1 MMDLRWIER
10 TKKMASCNNEECQ
23 RAKECSCLEPQKI
36 PVYEVKS
43 GSDLISV
50 DQSTGTTA
58 IVADTAK
65 LARAVEKIET
75 FDTEKASKDIRENA
89 KQNKEQ
95 NEQLALHQEGIQR
108 LFRDKVSKIAGKGL
122 SSNDFTNEDKAKL
135 KDIESGAQRNRVNSV
150 NGLEGDVRLTLE
162 GLGFNPHEF
171 VRPDQTYS
179 REEIDHLIDNVNT
192 AEFRGVYNS
201 VQEIPQPYDSND
213 FYLIGA
219 VEPYEIHAL
228 VGGQLRKIG
237 STSVDLSGYLDRATY
252 QADKDSFVRKE
263 EGKGLSSN
271 DFTTALK
278 TKLETMRVGTDG
290 RDGKSAYEL
299 ARESGFTGTKEEWIE
314 SLKGQKGDKGEKG
327 LDGQRGETGL
337 QGVGIKNIQSLEN
350 GSLRITLTND
360 QIFET
365 TSLKGER
372 GEKGEQGIQGRQG
385 IQGING
391 KSAYEVASDNG
402 YTGSQ
407 TEWLQSLKGQKG
419 DKGEKGI
426 DGRNGIQGEQGIQGV
441 GIRDIQLTGEGKL
454 RITLTNDRVIET
466 ASVKGQKGDRGENG
480 TNGTGSTYN
489 DTELRNKITA
499 LENGKADKSAIP
511 TLPANIL
518 TKENLNSEARTLSA
532 LTLTPGHGQG
542 SASLFLDHPQ
552 GKKYEFF
559 SDAGGAF
566 GVWNKTENT
575 SVFRIDGGAT
585 TFYKPL
591 NVNNLRVFN
600 VPDPAQ
606 PQDATNKRWVE
617 SQINSVRPNVNK
629 DYVDNKYNGLSALVN
644 SNKGNVDKLKAQPTM
659 AEFDV
664 GWGQKLKVW
673 KVGYFVYWST
683 THVGNR
689 GSGTMGETI
698 PEAYRPPV
706 EIPLII
712 HQVNYARVDGDGVFK
727 FYPDGRI
734 FYAGATGNSEYH
746 GSGVYIAKTSNI

>member
-1 MMDLRWIER
+1 
-10 TKKMASCNNEECQ
+10 MASCVNEECQ

-75 FDTEKASKDIRENA
+75 FDTEKASKDIRSNTERND
-89 KQNKEQ
+89 EQ
-95 NEQLALHQEGIQR
+95 DKQLALHQEGVQR

-135 KDIESGAQRNRVNSV
+135 EDIEFNAQRNRVNSV
-150 NGLEGDVRLTLE
+150 NGLEGDVKITLA
-162 GLGFNPHEF
+162 GLGFNENDF
-171 VRPDQTYS
+171 VKPNQTFS
-179 REEIDHLIDNVNT
+179 REEITRLIDNVNT
-192 AEFRGVYNS
+192 AEFKGVFAN
-201 VQEIPQPYDSND
+201 VGAIPQPYDSND
-213 FYLIGA
+213 MYLVGA
-219 VEPYEIHAL
+219 SEPYEIYAL
-228 VGGQLRKIG
+228 ISGRLQKIG
-237 STSVDLSGYLDRATY
+237 ATSVDLSGYV
-252 QADKDSFVRKE
+252 QKADYNREKENFVRKE
-263 EGKGLSSN
+263 NGKGLSSN

-278 TKLETMRVGTDG
+278 TKLETMRIGTDG
-290 RDGKSAYEL
+290 RDGKSAYEI
-299 ARESGFTGTKEEWIE
+299 ARENGFTGTKEEWLL
-314 SLKGQKGDKGEKG
+314 SLKGAKGDKGENG
-327 LDGQRGETGL
+327 LNGRDGQQGL
-337 QGVGIKNIQSLEN
+337 QGVGIKNIQLAEN
-350 GSLRITLTND
+350 GGLRITLTNN
-360 QIFET
+360 QVF
-365 TSLKGER
+365 
-372 GEKGEQGIQGRQG
+372 
-385 IQGING
+385 
-391 KSAYEVASDNG
+391 
-402 YTGSQ
+402 
-407 TEWLQSLKGQKG
+407 
-419 DKGEKGI
+419 
-426 DGRNGIQGEQGIQGV
+426 
-441 GIRDIQLTGEGKL
+441 
-454 RITLTNDRVIET
+454 ET
-466 ASVKGQKGDRGENG
+466 ASVKGAKGDKGQD
-480 TNGTGSTYN
+480 GTGATYN

-499 LENGKADKSAIP
+499 LENGKADKSAV
-511 TLPANIL
+511 PANIL
-518 TKENLNSEARTLSA
+518 TKDNLNSEARTLSG
-532 LTLTPGHGQG
+532 LNITNGNGSG
-542 SASLFLDHPQ
+542 SASIFLTHPQ

-559 SDAGGAF
+559 SDGSGAF
-566 GVWNKTENT
+566 GVWDKTSNQNM
-575 SVFRIDGGAT
+575 FRIDNNNT

-591 NVNNLRVFN
+591 NVNNQRVFN
-600 VPDPAQ
+600 APDPSQ
-606 PQDATNKRWVE
+606 PQDVANKRWVE
-617 SQINSVRPNVNK
+617 SQLNGVRPDVNK

>member
-1 MMDLRWIER
+1 
-10 TKKMASCNNEECQ
+10 MASCVNEECQ

-75 FDTEKASKDIRENA
+75 FDTEKASKDIRSNTERND
-89 KQNKEQ
+89 EQ
-95 NEQLALHQEGIQR
+95 DKQLALHQEGVQR
-108 LFRDKVSKIAGKGL
+108 LFRDKVSKTAGKGL

-135 KDIESGAQRNRVNSV
+135 DDIESGAQRNRVNSV
-150 NGLEGDVRLTLE
+150 NGLDGNVKITLQ
-162 GLGFNPHEF
+162 GLGFNENDF
-171 VRPDQTYS
+171 VKPNQTFS
-179 REEIDHLIDNVNT
+179 REEITRLIDNVNT
-192 AEFRGVYNS
+192 AEFKGVFAN
-201 VQEIPQPYDSND
+201 VGAIPQPYDSND
-213 FYLIGA
+213 MYLVGA
-219 VEPYEIHAL
+219 SEPYEIYAL
-228 VGGQLRKIG
+228 ISGRLQKIG
-237 STSVDLSGYLDRATY
+237 ATSVDLSGYV
-252 QADKDSFVRKE
+252 QKADYNREKENFVRKE
-263 EGKGLSSN
+263 NGKGLSSN

-278 TKLETMRVGTDG
+278 TKLETMRIGTDG
-290 RDGKSAYEL
+290 RDGKSAYEI
-299 ARESGFTGTKEEWIE
+299 ARENGFTGTKEEWLL
-314 SLKGQKGDKGEKG
+314 SLKGAKGDKGENG
-327 LDGQRGETGL
+327 LNGRDGQQGL
-337 QGVGIKNIQSLEN
+337 QGVGIKNIQLAEN
-350 GSLRITLTND
+350 GGLRITLTNN
-360 QIFET
+360 QVF
-365 TSLKGER
+365 
-372 GEKGEQGIQGRQG
+372 
-385 IQGING
+385 
-391 KSAYEVASDNG
+391 
-402 YTGSQ
+402 
-407 TEWLQSLKGQKG
+407 
-419 DKGEKGI
+419 
-426 DGRNGIQGEQGIQGV
+426 
-441 GIRDIQLTGEGKL
+441 
-454 RITLTNDRVIET
+454 ET
-466 ASVKGQKGDRGENG
+466 ASVKGAKGDKGQD
-480 TNGTGSTYN
+480 GTGATYN

-499 LENGKADKSAIP
+499 LENGKADKSAV
-511 TLPANIL
+511 PANIL
-518 TKENLNSEARTLSA
+518 TKDNLNSEARTLSG
-532 LTLTPGHGQG
+532 LNITNGNGSG

-575 SVFRIDGGAT
+575 NVFRIDGGAT

-600 VPDPAQ
+600 VPDPTQ

-644 SNKGNVDKLKAQPTM
+644 SNKGSVDKLKAQPTM